1 MNICY
6 ILGIAIDTIMIL
18 LIIFM
23 LYSKYKKEH
32 EDEEDQRR
40 ADTYQFFQG
49 HYRRLEDIYK
59 NDALQYREWLYF
71 GLNYGCHTPSEMK
84 RLIDDL
90 VKQINKLEKE
100 CDCKNH

>member
-1 MNICY
+1 MNICH
-6 ILGIAIDTIMIL
+6 ILGITINAMAIL
-18 LIIFM
+18 LIVFM
-23 LYSKYKKEH
+23 LYSNKKKEREEA
-32 EDEEDQRR
+32 EDRRR
-40 ADTYQFFQG
+40 ADSYQFFQG

-90 VKQINKLEKE
+90 VKKINKLEKE
-100 CDCKNH
+100 EK